1 MGGTARDREPG
12 EHAGHERC
20 QYPEDLQVNLDICED
35 DMAGLQR
42 TVVTDV

>member
-20 QYPEDLQVNLDICED
+20 QYAEDLQVDLDIGED